1 MKDCAMS
8 SSRKNEF
15 RLSDRR
21 EFLRTAGVGVPALI
35 LCTPPLLAT
44 STCVETEDNIE
55 GPFYKPG
62 SPERA
67 NLVEN
72 GMPGVR
78 LTVTGR
84 VLSTQCDPLSDARL
98 DVWQADHSGQYDN
111 QGFRLRGRLY
121 TSKSGSYRL
130 ETIIPKRYR
139 INGSQMY
146 RPAHIHLKVSAQG
159 FPLLTTQ
166 LYFPDDPYN
175 AVDSAFR
182 ESLVIRPKGDGEKRL
197 AHFDFILKPE

>member
-1 MKDCAMS
+1 MS
-8 SSRKNEF
+8 SFVENEF

-21 EFLRTAGVGVPALI
+21 KFLRTAGVAVPALI
-35 LCTPPLLAT
+35 LSNPLVAT

-67 NLVEN
+67 NLVED

-84 VLSTQCDPLSDARL
+84 VLSTHCDPLSDALL
-98 DVWQADHSGQYDN
+98 DVWQADDSGTYDN

-121 TSKSGSYRL
+121 TSKSGSYRI
-130 ETIIPKRYR
+130 ETIVPKRYR
-139 INGSQMY
+139 IDGSQKY
-146 RPAHIHLKVSAQG
+146 RPAHIHLKVSAPG

-175 AVDSAFR
+175 SADSAFR
-182 ESLVIRPKGDGEKRL
+182 ESLVIRPKRDGGKKL
-197 AHFDFILKPE
+197 AHFDFILKPA